1 VPGDRSRE
9 RARKLLTFAGG
20 SAVATLSSELVLLVA
35 YGGLH
40 LATPVSSVLA
50 WSAGAVP
57 NYWLGRR
64 WTWRRRGRPEFGLE
78 VVPYVTVVLATLL
91 LAVATTHAVAARL
104 TAAGAGDREREG
116 AVAAAFLG
124 VYVVAFLVR
133 FLLLDRLFTRL
144 QRRDGAVV
152 GAQHNPRRNRGSA

>member
-9 RARKLLTFAGG
+9 LVRKLLTFAGG

-40 LATPVSSVLA
+40 LAPSVSSVLA

-64 WTWRRRGRPEFGLE
+64 WTWRRRGRPELGPE

-104 TAAGAGDREREG
+104 TAAGAGDREREV
-116 AVAAAFLG
+116 AVAAAFLA
-124 VYVVAFLVR
+124 VYVVAFLAR

-144 QRRDGAVV
+144 HRRDGAGV
-152 GAQHNPRRNRGSA
+152 GAHHDARSDRGAA